1 MKQTLFFKDDRS
13 DKVYIVEIVPEGNL
27 FHVNFAFGKRIGT
40 KQTGCKTSA
49 GPVPLAYAQPM
60 FEALV
65 NKKIAEGYLPGNDSG
80 PVQYTAAL
88 PKSEV
93 TGMKIAPMLLNAI
106 TEAEALTLIADDDWL
121 MQPKFDG
128 ERVQLHK
135 TGTDVRGY
143 SRKKLP
149 VSLPK
154 DVIAAALDTP
164 VDFVIDGELIGDLFV
179 CFDILE
185 DGAFD
190 HSQRPCVLRTGAVFT
205 LWPHHEGIGIVSSP
219 TAYTTEEKQAFYET
233 LRKNGAEGA
242 VFKRKSASYKSG
254 RPAKGGDARKL
265 KFWATASVI
274 VSRHNKGKRGETK
287 RSVGIRL
294 FDGREVGNVTIAANQ
309 KTPPVGSICE
319 VRYLYCHDVGGKLI
333 QTNFLRLRTDIDASD
348 CTADQFEVKGEER
361 E

>member
-13 DKVYIVEIVPEGNL
+13 DKVYIVEIVPEGHL

-65 NKKIAEGYLPGNDSG
+65 NKKIAEGYQPGDDSG
-80 PVQYTAAL
+80 PIQYTNAL
-88 PKSEV
+88 PKSEA

-106 TEAEALTLIADDDWL
+106 DETEALKLIADDDWL

-135 TGTDVRGY
+135 SGTDVRGY

-154 DVIAAALDTP
+154 DVIAAALAFSR
-164 VDFVIDGELIGDLFV
+164 DFVLDGELIGDLFV
-179 CFDILE
+179 CFDILQ
-185 DGAFD
+185 DGAND
-190 HSQRPCVLRTGAVFT
+190 LTKTACTVRAGYVTT
-205 LWPHHEGIGIVSSP
+205 LWPHEGLGIVSSP
-219 TAYTTEEKQAFYET
+219 IALTTDAKQAFYET
-233 LRKNGAEGA
+233 LRQKGAEGA
-242 VFKRKSASYKSG
+242 VFKRKSAFYKSG
-254 RPAKGGDARKL
+254 RPASGGDARKL

-294 FDGREVGNVTIAANQ
+294 FDGTEVGNVTIAANQ

-333 QTNFLRLRTDIDASD
+333 QTNLLRVRNDIDASD

>member
-13 DKVYIVEIVPEGNL
+13 DKVYIVEIVPEGHL

-65 NKKIAEGYLPGNDSG
+65 NKKIAEGYQPGDDSG
-80 PVQYTAAL
+80 PIQPAS
-88 PKSEV
+88 KSPESKA
-93 TGMKIAPMLLNAI
+93 TGMKITPMLLNAI
-106 TEAEALTLIADDDWL
+106 TEAEALKLIADDDWF

-149 VSLPK
+149 VTLPK
-154 DVIAAALDTP
+154 GVIMAARACP

-179 CFDILE
+179 CFDILQ

-190 HSQRPCVLRTGAVFT
+190 MTQQPFFLRAGAVVN
-205 LWPHHEGIGIVSSP
+205 LWPHEGTGIVSSV
-219 TAYTTEEKQAFYET
+219 TAYTTQEKEAFYET
-233 LRKNGAEGA
+233 LHKNGAEGA

-294 FDGREVGNVTIAANQ
+294 FDGIEVGNVTIAANQ